1 MQPLRDYLNNTQ
13 QYEGILDPNQN
24 KVMINMTDDAIR
36 QHIREYCRFNRT
48 KHHRGECWPIASP
61 AIQVTK
67 VDKDEK
73 GWYVETECDDYVSL
87 IFTANENTRS
97 VYGYYISEGYRV
109 DKQKGFWI
117 KGIGIY
123 FRWRKHRGE
132 ILFEQA
138 PNLES
143 TAGLPEELS
152 ILSLWKCCRK
162 SKKLEV
168 CDEINIIDLTADGS
182 LKISGNGCKN
192 IVIDPEFPYSDIEVP
207 SGVKIYRPKTNSE
220 YDDIIE
226 KLNKH

>member
-1 MQPLRDYLNNTQ
+1 MKTLYNTVQ
-13 QYEGILDPNQN
+13 QYEGILDPDQNQ
-24 KVMINMTDDAIR
+24 VMSRMTDDTIR
-36 QHIREYCRFNRT
+36 SRIREYCTYDRQKYKQN
-48 KHHRGECWPIASP
+48 ELWPLADSFLKI
-61 AIQVTK
+61 TK

-73 GWYVETECDDYVSL
+73 GWYVETECDEYVSL

-97 VYGYYISEGYRV
+97 VYGYYISEGYYNV

-117 KGIGIY
+117 KDIGVY

-152 ILSLWKCCRK
+152 ILSLWKCCKK

-168 CDEINIIDLTADGS
+168 CDKINIIDLTADGS
-182 LKISGNGCKN
+182 LKISGSGCKN
-192 IVIDPEFPYSDIEVP
+192 VIIDPEFPYSDIEVP

-226 KLNKH
+226 KLNKR